1 MTITLIDRSSTNGTT
16 AAPHNAF
23 AESRT
28 APGRS
33 DDLQQPV
40 RRRGSGDR
48 ASSTKTRLF
57 GVAVVTVGVAV
68 LTSLVGLIVTGPGQA
83 EATSVSAA
91 AAVFGVVGMF
101 SAIAGGLLAVIAA
114 VRSQA

>member
-1 MTITLIDRSSTNGTT
+1 MTITFVDRSSTSRTT
-16 AAPHNAF
+16 AAAHGALQR
-23 AESRT
+23 SGT
-28 APGRS
+28 ATGTPPGP
-33 DDLQQPV
+33 QPPA
-40 RRRGSGDR
+40 RHRGSADR

-57 GVAVVTVGVAV
+57 GVAVVTVVVAV
-68 LTSLVGLIVTGPGQA
+68 LTSLVGLIVTGPGQV

>member
-1 MTITLIDRSSTNGTT
+1 MTITFVDRSSTSRTT
-16 AAPHNAF
+16 AAAHGALQR
-23 AESRT
+23 SGT
-28 APGRS
+28 ATGTPPGP
-33 DDLQQPV
+33 QPPA
-40 RRRGSGDR
+40 RHRGSADR

-57 GVAVVTVGVAV
+57 GVAVVTVVVAV
-68 LTSLVGLIVTGPGQA
+68 LTSLVGLIVTGPGQV
-83 EATSVSAA
+83 EASVSAA